1 MQEKTSYVV
10 CHVVHLVARV
20 FLGEV
25 VIALREILIVY
36 ANVTA
41 LEAWELKCVF
51 LIYLVII
58 HSFDVFRVL
67 DEFLR
72 KYK

>member
-1 MQEKTSYVV
+1 MQEKASYVV